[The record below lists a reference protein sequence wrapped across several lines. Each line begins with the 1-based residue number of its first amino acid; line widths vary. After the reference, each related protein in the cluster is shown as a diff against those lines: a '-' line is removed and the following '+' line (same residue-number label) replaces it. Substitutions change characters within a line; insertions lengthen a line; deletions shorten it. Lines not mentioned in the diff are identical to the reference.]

1 MYRIA
6 PFLLGAALTGFSP
19 LPAADEDG
27 GALFQTHCAVCH
39 KEPPVNRAPLPDA
52 LKKLSRDAI
61 LASMESGSMKEQS
74 RALTAPQRQAI
85 AAFLTRGSTTQAETA
100 TGMCAAGYES
110 RTDSTY
116 WNGWGVDATNSN
128 FQSAKMAGIRTD
140 QIPKLRLKWAFGFS
154 GAAAAMGQ
162 PVMVGGRLYFGSQD
176 GTVFATDA
184 KTGCIYWTFKAPA
197 TVRTAVTIGT
207 VGHARHAAMF
217 GDAQANVY
225 AVNTKDGS
233 LIWKVKLDDHP
244 VARITGA
251 PKMHGSRLYVPVSS
265 IEEVNAGGP
274 KYECCKFRGSVAAI
288 DIESG
293 KMVWKTYAIP
303 DAPVPTKKNS
313 AGVQL
318 HGPSGAAVWLSPTLD
333 LKKRLVYAGTGNAYS
348 DPPTRFS
355 DAILALDMDTG
366 KLVWSKQLTEKDGW
380 NFACI
385 NPNKANCPENAG
397 PDVDIGAS
405 PILRDLPGGKR
416 VLVVGQKSGMVHG
429 LDPDAQGAILWQTKI
444 GEGGA
449 LGGVQWGMAADGNH
463 AYVALSDVHKR
474 MEAGGLFALSLAKG
488 EKVWYSPPVKPA
500 CAGKFGCSP
509 ALMAPVAVMEGV
521 VFSGAMDGVLRAHDA
536 KTGKVIWEYNTLQ
549 SYQTVNGV
557 KGQGGSLSATG
568 PVFAG
573 GMMFLNSGYG
583 VLGGM
588 GGNVLLAFEPA
599 P

>member
-6 PFLLGAALTGFSP
+6 FLLLGSAL

-27 GALFQTHCAVCH
+27 GALFQSNCATCH

-52 LKKLSRDAI
+52 LRKLSREMV
-61 LASMESGSMKEQS
+61 LAAMETGSMKEQS
-74 RALTAPQRQAI
+74 RTLTAAQRQAI
-85 AAFLTRGSTTQAETA
+85 AAYLTRDAGASSTAKA
-100 TGMCAAGYES
+100 GMCPAGLES
-110 RTDSTY
+110 RSDSTY
-116 WNGWGVDATNSN
+116 WNGWGVDATNGNS
-128 FQSAKMAGIRTD
+128 QTGKQAGLRAD
-140 QIPKLRLKWAFGFS
+140 QIPKLKLKWAFGFP
-154 GAAAAMGQ
+154 GAAAAMAQ

-176 GTVFATDA
+176 GTVYALDA
-184 KTGCIYWTFKAPA
+184 ATGCTHWSFKAA
-197 TVRTAVTIGT
+197 GTVRTAITVGT

-217 GDAQANVY
+217 GDVMTNVY
-225 AVNTKDGS
+225 AINTKDGS

-265 IEEVNAGGP
+265 IEEVTGGAP

-288 DIESG
+288 DIEAG
-293 KMVWKTYAIP
+293 KVSWKTYTIP
-303 DAPVPTKKNS
+303 DPPTPTKKTA

-318 HGPSGAAVWLSPTLD
+318 YGPSGAAVWLAPTLD
-333 LKKRLVYAGTGNAYS
+333 LKKRVLYVGTGNAYS
-348 DPPTRFS
+348 DPPTRYS
-355 DAILALDMDTG
+355 DAILALDMDSG
-366 KLVWSKQLTEKDGW
+366 RLLWSKQLTEKDGW

-385 NPNKANCPENAG
+385 NPNKANCPDNSG

-405 PILRDLPGGKR
+405 PILRELPGGKR
-416 VLVVGQKSGMVHG
+416 VLVVGQKSGVVHG
-429 LDPDAQGAILWQTKI
+429 LDPDAQGRILWQTRI

-449 LGGVQWGMAADGNH
+449 LGGVQWGMAADSVN

-474 MEAGGLFALSLAKG
+474 LDAGGLFALSLAKG
-488 EKVWYSPPVKPA
+488 EKVWHAPPVKPA

-509 ALMAPVAVMEGV
+509 AQMAPVAVMDGV
-521 VFSGAMDGVLRAHDA
+521 VFSGAMDGVLRAYDA
-536 KTGKVIWEYNTLQ
+536 KSGKVIWEYNTLQ

-557 KGQGGSLSATG
+557 KAQGGSLSATG

-588 GGNVLLAFEPA
+588 AGNVLLAFSPE
-599 P
+599 